1 MATDVPLVAAATSD
15 ATTELSAAP
24 DTPAFVSASD
34 ENLPHNDIDE
44 FLDVV
49 VTSVDAVC
57 PSVSQSLALF
67 TLSTSDLHVYTVEF
81 VVTRGVTSYCIK
93 RPLPTLYEVLS
104 HIQTTFTTREQSPP
118 TDSIKLPEF
127 PLKSTRN
134 DAAIAQW
141 CTQMTVFL
149 AAHRCGMLQLHPD
162 WLDFVVER
170 GEDQGARL
178 HMTAIDFILQAF
190 PLEKLVVPRS
200 SQQEVVVQVTASGKD
215 EDASQFI
222 VWKFELEE
230 FDVDFSVS
238 FTPELCEQEL
248 VEVVH
253 ARTRYVVTI
262 GRAVEGSFRCD
273 RAGKITLTWDNSYSR
288 LRGKN
293 VLYQVQVV
301 TGSVMASATAAADA
315 LDEAVRVEQ
324 ARNHERNA
332 ALSRALIVSPMSTPD
347 ANELSRYSAYI
358 PSAIAQ
364 QSWLLSAP
372 INVAGHLASKLFGS
386 QDLTA
391 VIPSSLDPAAQKAC
405 QHNRGLDSDA
415 RSLVEELNGLNMQLM
430 ERMEIHEDSIAKLTA
445 QRDQERSKAH
455 IALVEKDNYANEVRA
470 KEDAL
475 ASTVGELQRIQRE
488 REAWREIQAERDAL
502 LEEKH
507 RWAMADDFDG
517 GDNDASSIAR
527 EMDTAI
533 RYRLEKELGQA
544 EATILRCRAELGY
557 PLNNHL
563 TGTSTR
569 FETIAREMAASKHRY
584 EEQIQIWEQER
595 MQLTQQLV
603 KARGQRRVLVTE
615 IRNMRT
621 QTESQIAV
629 AMAEASEAR
638 MVNKRLKTQ
647 NGLLLT
653 QIRTLINETE
663 SNEKKT
669 RDAKDEL
676 EPQQKQES
684 QQLSRVQSQSKAG
697 EALGL
702 ETAVAMVDLTV
713 RSQNEGSKREA
724 ATDEVDD
731 SPVPYTLDDNDI
743 AVLNGRPLPSIA
755 TSATSASR
763 PQRYKETETLSLSSP
778 GPLIDRRQ
786 NPFRA
791 RLLAFFEEHD
801 PTKVVE
807 VDEMLLHYKGVEES
821 LFESL
826 ELKYSFTELNRCIA
840 QAL

>member
-1 MATDVPLVAAATSD
+1 MANDVLLVAATSD
-15 ATTELSAAP
+15 TTTKPSAALDTLALSSTNDKDLP
-24 DTPAFVSASD
+24 D
-34 ENLPHNDIDE
+34 NDIDE

-57 PSVSQSLALF
+57 PSVTQSLALF

-104 HIQTTFTTREQSPP
+104 HIQTTSKTREQSLPN
-118 TDSIKLPEF
+118 DSIKLPEF
-127 PLKSTRN
+127 PLKSTCN

-141 CTQMTVFL
+141 CAQMTVFL
-149 AAHRCGMLQLHPD
+149 ATHRCGMLQLHPD

-170 GEDQGARL
+170 DEDQGARL

-190 PLEKLVVPRS
+190 PLEKLFVPRS

-238 FTPELCEQEL
+238 FTPVPCEQEL

-253 ARTRYVVTI
+253 ARTKYVMTI

-273 RAGKITLTWDNSYSR
+273 RTGKITLTWDNSYSR

-324 ARNHERNA
+324 ARNHERNV
-332 ALSRALIVSPMSTPD
+332 ALSRALIVSPMSMPD

-391 VIPSSLDPAAQKAC
+391 VIPSSNGQY
-405 QHNRGLDSDA
+405 NRGLDSDA

-445 QRDQERSKAH
+445 QRDQERSKAY
-455 IALVEKDNYANEVRA
+455 IALVEKDNYANEVKA

-507 RWAMADDFDG
+507 RWAMVY
-517 GDNDASSIAR
+517 NLSR

-584 EEQIQIWEQER
+584 EEQVQTWEQER

-603 KARGQRRVLVTE
+603 KARGQRRVLVTA

-621 QTESQIAV
+621 QTESQSAV

-638 MVNKRLKTQ
+638 MVNKRLKKQ
-647 NGLLLT
+647 NALLLT

-669 RDAKDEL
+669 CDAKDEL

-684 QQLSRVQSQSKAG
+684 QQLSRVQSQSRAG
-697 EALGL
+697 EASGI

-713 RSQNEGSKREA
+713 RSQNEGSKRDE

-763 PQRYKETETLSLSSP
+763 PQLHKEAETLSLSSP
-778 GPLIDRRQ
+778 EPLIEHRH

-801 PTKVVE
+801 PTKVAE
-807 VDEMLLHYKGVEES
+807 VDEMLLHYEGVEES

-840 QAL
+840 QAM